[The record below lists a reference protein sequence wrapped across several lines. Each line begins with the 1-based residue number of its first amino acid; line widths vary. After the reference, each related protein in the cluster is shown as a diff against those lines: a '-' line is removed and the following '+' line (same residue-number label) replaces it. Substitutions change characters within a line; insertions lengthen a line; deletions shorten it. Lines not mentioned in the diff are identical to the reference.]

1 MNKLDGKCI
10 VDRDLLEYFGEIL
23 SEIYGPRRDAINSA
37 LATDLTG
44 WAAVPVLS
52 TIQMDVAGS
61 DEMLGDEF
69 AGLDSDVA
77 AKVWNAMLNASPPL
91 PGGGK

>member
-37 LATDLTG
+37 LDTDLTG
-44 WAAVPVLS
+44 WAAVPVEPTDDQLHEAFINTDDLENWS
-52 TIQMDVAGS
+52 TAS
-61 DEMLGDEF
+61 
-69 AGLDSDVA
+69 ACYT
-77 AKVWNAMLNASPPL
+77 AMLNASPPL
-91 PGGGK
+91 PGGGE